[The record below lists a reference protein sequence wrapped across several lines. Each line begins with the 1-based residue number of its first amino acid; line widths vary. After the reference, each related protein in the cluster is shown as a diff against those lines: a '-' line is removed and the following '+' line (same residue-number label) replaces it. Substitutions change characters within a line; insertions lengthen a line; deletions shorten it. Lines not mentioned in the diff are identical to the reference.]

1 MLNYLT
7 LIFACQLVGEFFVVW
22 AGISIPGPVIGMV
35 LLLFFLI
42 WRGAVPDELATVGEG
57 LLRHLSLLFVPAGV
71 GVMLHFGL
79 LEEDAP
85 AVGVALV
92 ASTVLTI
99 TVTALVM
106 QFLSRSNAA
115 RKGRSTDGK

>member
-35 LLLFFLI
+35 LLLIFLI

-115 RKGRSTDGK
+115 GQGRSTDGK